1 MRVFFDPSAFAKRY
15 LQEQGSEQVLQWCD
29 EATELALSV
38 VAVAELIS
46 AFCRLR
52 REAKI
57 TAAQYTRLKR
67 QLLADIGDALIC
79 DTTPAALGVA
89 VRALESH
96 VLRGMDAIHRRRSGL
111 RRPGLHYGRQAT
123 GCCCA
128 VFGLAGDAGAVS
140 LKSGGLCRRER
151 ITPSC
156 S

>member
-96 VLRGMDAIHRRRSGL
+96 VLRGMDAIHIGAAVDCGAQAFITADKQQAAAARFLGL
-111 RRPGLHYGRQAT
+111 QVTLVQ
-123 GCCCA
+123 
-128 VFGLAGDAGAVS
+128 
-140 LKSGGLCRRER
+140 
-151 ITPSC
+151 
-156 S
+156 